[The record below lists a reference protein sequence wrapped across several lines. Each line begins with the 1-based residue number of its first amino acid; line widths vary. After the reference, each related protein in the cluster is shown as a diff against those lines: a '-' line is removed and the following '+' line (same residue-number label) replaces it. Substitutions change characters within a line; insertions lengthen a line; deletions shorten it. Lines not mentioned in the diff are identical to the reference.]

1 MKGKPL
7 WCLGLALGAGVIVTD
22 PAGLAVNCA
31 FYRSMDTDYR
41 GHLDGK
47 GEEVMMKDRIWLISA
62 ITCFVAAVVL
72 LAGSAIGIPD
82 TLVRIFGVIN
92 VVSLL
97 TVVYRTVRNKK

>member
-1 MKGKPL
+1 
-7 WCLGLALGAGVIVTD
+7 
-22 PAGLAVNCA
+22 
-31 FYRSMDTDYR
+31 
-41 GHLDGK
+41 
-47 GEEVMMKDRIWLISA
+47 MKDRIWLISA